1 MGMNDYDILK
11 KIKNN
16 RPDYNKVNLSRDA
29 RDFIDRCL
37 TIDPK
42 KRISWVEIYS
52 HPLIQHKNDAAFIYG
67 TIKSKISIG

>member
-1 MGMNDYDILK
+1 MNDYDILK

-16 RPDYNKVNLSRDA
+16 RPDYSKVNLSRDA
-29 RDFIDRCL
+29 KDFIDRCL

-52 HPLIQHKNDAAFIYG
+52 HPLIQNKNDAAFIYG
-67 TIKSKISIG
+67 TIKSKISLG